1 MKKILF
7 ILILVLCMGATA
19 TSAAVAG
26 PMLKLSPSSGSFS
39 NGSTFKVTVGVDS
52 GTAKSMAVDAFLTF
66 DAGKLGVVSVEDPSS
81 PAFTFSMGK
90 NIYNSDGKLDMSFNP
105 SGDSVLGESVAIVG
119 DLAVVTFRAKGAGTA
134 AVNFTC
140 QAGSTIDTNIFDNQ
154 GSDVIDCA
162 SNQNGSYTITD
173 SGPQPTSPPGATS
186 TPVPPQATVTPNSGS
201 GTELP
206 QTGSVGTTIGLL
218 IFGIVGLIAGT
229 ILKWL

>member
-1 MKKILF
+1 MKKSLF
-7 ILILVLCMGATA
+7 ILSLVLCLGVSAS
-19 TSAAVAG
+19 SAAVAG

-66 DAGKLGVVSVEDPSS
+66 DAGKLEVVSVEDPSS

-119 DLAVVTFRAKGAGTA
+119 DLAVVTFKAKGTGTA

-154 GSDVIDCA
+154 GIDVIDCA
-162 SNQNGSYTITD
+162 SNQNGSYTITGD
-173 SGPQPTSPPGATS
+173 SGPQPTSPPGAT
-186 TPVPPQATVTPNSGS
+186 VTPNNGS
-201 GTELP
+201 GAELP

>member
-19 TSAAVAG
+19 SSAAVAG

-52 GTAKSMAVDAFLTF
+52 GTAKSM
-66 DAGKLGVVSVEDPSS
+66 VVSVEDPSS

>member
-1 MKKILF
+1 MKKSLF
-7 ILILVLCMGATA
+7 ILSLVLCLGVFAS
-19 TSAAVAG
+19 SAAVAG
-26 PMLKLSPSSGSFS
+26 PMLKLSPSSGSFG

-52 GTAKSMAVDAFLTF
+52 GTAKSMAVDAWLTF
-66 DAGKLGVVSVEDPSS
+66 DAGKLEVVSVEDPSS

-119 DLAVVTFRAKGAGTA
+119 DLAVVTFKAKGTGTA

-154 GSDVIDCA
+154 GIDVIDCA
-162 SNQNGSYTITD
+162 SNQNGSYTITGGGGSD
-173 SGPQPTSPPGATS
+173 PTS
-186 TPVPPQATVTPNSGS
+186 TPVPPQATVTPNDGS
-201 GTELP
+201 GAELP

>member
-1 MKKILF
+1 MKKSLF
-7 ILILVLCMGATA
+7 ILSLVLCLGVFAS
-19 TSAAVAG
+19 SAAVAG
-26 PMLKLSPSSGSFS
+26 PMLKLSPSSGSFG

-66 DAGKLGVVSVEDPSS
+66 DAGKLEVVSVEDPSS

-119 DLAVVTFRAKGAGTA
+119 DLAVVTFKAKGTGTA

-154 GSDVIDCA
+154 GIDVIDCA
-162 SNQNGSYTITD
+162 SNQNGSYTITGGGGSD
-173 SGPQPTSPPGATS
+173 PTS
-186 TPVPPQATVTPNSGS
+186 TPVPPQATVTPNDGS
-201 GTELP
+201 GAELP

>member
-1 MKKILF
+1 
-7 ILILVLCMGATA
+7 
-19 TSAAVAG
+19 
-26 PMLKLSPSSGSFS
+26 
-39 NGSTFKVTVGVDS
+39 
-52 GTAKSMAVDAFLTF
+52 VDAWLTF
-66 DAGKLGVVSVEDPSS
+66 DANKLEVVSVEDPSS

-119 DLAVVTFRAKGAGTA
+119 DLAVVTFKAKGTGTA

-154 GSDVIDCA
+154 GIDVIDCA
-162 SNQNGSYTITD
+162 SNQNGSYTITGGGGSD
-173 SGPQPTSPPGATS
+173 PTS
-186 TPVPPQATVTPNSGS
+186 TPVPPQATVTPNDGS
-201 GTELP
+201 GAELP

>member
-1 MKKILF
+1 MKKSLF
-7 ILILVLCMGATA
+7 ILSLVLCLGVSAS
-19 TSAAVAG
+19 SAAMAG

-66 DAGKLGVVSVEDPSS
+66 DAGKLEVVSVEDPAT

-90 NIYNSDGKLDMSFNP
+90 NIYNSD
-105 SGDSVLGESVAIVG
+105 VG
-119 DLAVVTFRAKGAGTA
+119 DLAVVTFKAKGTGSA

-140 QAGSTIDTNIFDNQ
+140 SSGSTIDTNIFDNQ
-154 GSDVIDCA
+154 GIDVIDCA
-162 SNQNGSYTITD
+162 SNQNGSYTITGD

-186 TPVPPQATVTPNSGS
+186 TPVPPQATVTPNNGS
-201 GTELP
+201 GAELP

>member
-1 MKKILF
+1 MKKSLF
-7 ILILVLCMGATA
+7 ILSLVLCLGVSAS
-19 TSAAVAG
+19 SAAVAG
-26 PMLKLSPSSGSFS
+26 PMLKLSPSSGSFG

-66 DAGKLGVVSVEDPSS
+66 DAGKLEVVSVEDPSS

-119 DLAVVTFRAKGAGTA
+119 DLAVVTFKAKGTGTA

-154 GSDVIDCA
+154 GIDVIDCA
-162 SNQNGSYTITD
+162 SNQNGSYTITGGG
-173 SGPQPTSPPGATS
+173 SEPTS
-186 TPVPPQATVTPNSGS
+186 TPVPPQATVTPNDGS
-201 GTELP
+201 GAELP

>member
-1 MKKILF
+1 MKKSLF
-7 ILILVLCMGATA
+7 ILSLVLCLGVFAS
-19 TSAAVAG
+19 SAAVAG
-26 PMLKLSPSSGSFS
+26 PMLKLSPSSGSFG

-66 DAGKLGVVSVEDPSS
+66 DAGKLEVVSVEDPSS

-119 DLAVVTFRAKGAGTA
+119 DLAVVTFKAKGTGTA

-154 GSDVIDCA
+154 GIDVIDCA
-162 SNQNGSYTITD
+162 SNQNGSYTITGGG
-173 SGPQPTSPPGATS
+173 SEPIS
-186 TPVPPQATVTPNSGS
+186 TPVPPQATVTPNDGS
-201 GTELP
+201 GAELP

>member
-1 MKKILF
+1 MKKSLF
-7 ILILVLCMGATA
+7 ILSLVLCLGVFAS
-19 TSAAVAG
+19 SAAVAG
-26 PMLKLSPSSGSFS
+26 PMLKLSPSSGSFG

-66 DAGKLGVVSVEDPSS
+66 DAGKLEVVSVEDPSS

-119 DLAVVTFRAKGAGTA
+119 DLAVVTFKAKGTGTA

-154 GSDVIDCA
+154 GIDVIDCA
-162 SNQNGSYTITD
+162 SNQNGSYTITGGG
-173 SGPQPTSPPGATS
+173 SEPTS
-186 TPVPPQATVTPNSGS
+186 TPVPPQATVTPNDGS
-201 GTELP
+201 GAELP